1 MTCTYLGHQVLTY
14 PKYLDADT
22 SCTLIAAPG
31 GSYDI
36 VPAGSLDLPV
46 PPADGLWEASAPS
59 GDPPGGEGVSEAD
72 GGEADGVP
80 PPLMTG
86 TGTEGEDN

>member
-1 MTCTYLGHQVLTY
+1 VTCTYLGHEVRTY
-14 PKYLDADT
+14 PQYLDADT

-36 VPAGSLDLPV
+36 APAGSLDLPV

-59 GDPPGGEGVSEAD
+59 GDPPGGEAGS
-72 GGEADGVP
+72 GEADGVP

-86 TGTEGEDN
+86 TGTEGEE